1 MPFYFSNLILQLAL
15 SNKQCDFIDFL
26 YFLIHLLNHLK
37 TKKHPL
43 MSYRQHQRVL
53 LFILFLRQNVVFFSC
68 FSHTLYL
75 YLKKHRLL
83 VIIVFFIQ
91 ILSESFSLESLYLVD
106 DFFIE
111 T

>member
-1 MPFYFSNLILQLAL
+1 
-15 SNKQCDFIDFL
+15 
-26 YFLIHLLNHLK
+26 
-37 TKKHPL
+37 

-53 LFILFLRQNVVFFSC
+53 LFILFLRQKLRVFSRFSQA
-68 FSHTLYL
+68 LYL

-83 VIIVFFIQ
+83 VIIVFLIQ
-91 ILSESFSLESLYLVD
+91 ILSDSFSLESLYLVD